1 MQDFVRIGSYV
12 WPYRR
17 LFVLSVVCAVI
28 VSLFWAMNLS
38 FAFPVVKILFQN
50 DSLHGY
56 VDTEIQT
63 LESSIRVD
71 TARLEEIPAEQ
82 VKSRAQIQYRVS
94 EQSRSLLLLTKV
106 RHSFLPYIPR
116 DKFDTMAMILGV
128 LLAATFLKG
137 LFTYFQEMLVGSVVQ
152 LTVNSIRQD
161 CFRAALRLDYQSLH
175 RIGSAYSAN

>member
-71 TARLEEIPAEQ
+71 TATGRDPCGA
-82 VKSRAQIQYRVS
+82 S
-94 EQSRSLLLLTKV
+94 EVPCSDS
-106 RHSFLPYIPR
+106 IPR
-116 DKFDTMAMILGV
+116 QRTVAQPF
-128 LLAATFLKG
+128 ATDESSPL
-137 LFTYFQEMLVGSVVQ
+137 
-152 LTVNSIRQD
+152 I
-161 CFRAALRLDYQSLH
+161 
-175 RIGSAYSAN
+175 SAIYSA